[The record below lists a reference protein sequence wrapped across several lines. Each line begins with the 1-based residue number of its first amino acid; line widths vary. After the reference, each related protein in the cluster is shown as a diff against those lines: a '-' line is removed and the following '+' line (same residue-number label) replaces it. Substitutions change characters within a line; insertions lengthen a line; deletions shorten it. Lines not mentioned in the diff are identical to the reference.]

1 MILDD
6 INYDLYFHK
15 RNKKIELTRF
25 ETTILLCL
33 IKNRDRRI
41 RLEEFVEYIYGEN
54 SFTNVYKDSFQST
67 IYRLNQK
74 MYPYAKIVAKPRM
87 GYSLKESE
95 YYFEKWKNNFFDT
108 HEDEKELIKLYK
120 KKENLEKNIK
130 ILEKRVT

>member
-6 INYDLYFHK
+6 INYDLYFH
-15 RNKKIELTRF
+15 NEKIELTRF
-25 ETTILLCL
+25 EATILLCL

-41 RLEEFVEYIYGEN
+41 KLEEFINYIYGEN

-87 GYSLKESE
+87 GYYLKESK
-95 YYFEKWKNNFFDT
+95 YYFDKWKNVFFDT
-108 HEDEKELIKLYK
+108 HKEEKELIKLYK
-120 KKENLEKNIK
+120 KRE
-130 ILEKRVT
+130 ILEKSIKTLEKSLT